1 MAIQRKPTVAPPP
14 HLLGVLQ
21 SLWRWKLPIIG
32 VTIAG
37 ALLAII
43 ISLLLPEYYKASTT
57 FLTIS
62 PDQISIDGVFGNT
75 NGRMQFYGTGDD
87 IDRTMAVAESDALI
101 DHMIREFD
109 LYTVYD
115 IDTAKV
121 KAPLFVRREFMSNY
135 AVTKND
141 RDAIELEISDQDPLR
156 VAAMAKAARR
166 QVNDISLTL
175 IRGTQERSAQGL
187 RREIESATT
196 NLTDI
201 DVRIR
206 AIREASGVYNTETQ
220 SETLAASTASLENA
234 MATTKAKLE
243 SYRQNGGRGARDS
256 IAKYRVQIAG
266 FESSRT
272 NLDAQLQRLN
282 GSLGPLD
289 NLEEERGRLNQALSK
304 NRIRLKQFET
314 ILGSDM
320 RAIEVVEDARVPV
333 ARSYPVRS
341 LIVVGATVLSFLFA
355 VVGVLLIEAGKRYDW
370 SQVFK

>member
-1 MAIQRKPTVAPPP
+1 MAIQRKSTVAPPP

-37 ALLAII
+37 AVLAII

-101 DHMIREFD
+101 DHMIKEFD

-135 AVTKND
+135 EVTKND
-141 RDAIELEISDQDPLR
+141 RDAIELEISDQDPVR

-234 MATTKAKLE
+234 MAITKAKLA
-243 SYRQNGGRGARDS
+243 SYQQNGGRGARDS

-266 FESSRT
+266 FESSRIS
-272 NLDAQLQRLN
+272 LDAQLQRLN

-314 ILGSDM
+314 ILSSDM

-355 VVGVLLIEAGKRYDW
+355 VVGALLIEAGKRYDW
-370 SQVFK
+370 GQVFK